1 MLRRVIGNIAV
12 RRQLQR
18 ALSSKAGGGSGKS
31 SDVSAAED
39 SMLLRSL
46 KEHYLER
53 LPSPLEIMK
62 GSLEGTG
69 AVLKKSVGKE
79 EISLFV
85 MRFAHGGDDDGINHL
100 FLHVGDSLCFHEAEA
115 RGFGVAN
122 YVNIGSLLIFWWF
135 EEYELRMV
143 VDVFY
148 IKHKELDEKMRD
160 VFHSFLEER
169 GVNESLFPFLQALL
183 YVKDH
188 RKFAICC
195 GGSNQLALIF
205 SESESE
211 EAILDESDDHD
222 LEEEHETQ
230 AHPEAEP
237 EVKFFGVAPN
247 NGQGNCQDKQE
258 KKEVNGEGEKTTG
271 ESKASKKNKQEVKNL
286 RIK

>member
-1 MLRRVIGNIAV
+1 MI
-12 RRQLQR
+12 
-18 ALSSKAGGGSGKS
+18 
-31 SDVSAAED
+31 
-39 SMLLRSL
+39 LL
-46 KEHYLER
+46 
-53 LPSPLEIMK
+53 
-62 GSLEGTG
+62 
-69 AVLKKSVGKE
+69 
-79 EISLFV
+79 
-85 MRFAHGGDDDGINHL
+85 
-100 FLHVGDSLCFHEAEA
+100 
-115 RGFGVAN
+115 AN
-122 YVNIGSLLIFWWF
+122 YVNIGSLLIFWLF

-211 EAILDESDDHD
+211 EAILDEGDDHD

-237 EVKFFGVAPN
+237 EKERKQKEQAEFEALFSRFFGVAPN

-271 ESKASKKNKQEVKNL
+271 ESKASKKNKQEVSSRRL
-286 RIK
+286 LLQCISVWCM

>member
-1 MLRRVIGNIAV
+1 MLRRVIGNVTV
-12 RRQLQR
+12 RRHFQR
-18 ALSSKAGGGSGKS
+18 ALSSKAGGGSGKP

-85 MRFAHGGDDDGINHL
+85 MRFAHGVIIGG
-100 FLHVGDSLCFHEAEA
+100 CEQ
-115 RGFGVAN
+115 AN

-211 EAILDESDDHD
+211 EAILDEGDDHD